1 LKIKQFSVIGTISNE
16 GIAYLICL
24 LLPIVTCSQI
34 IFIEE
39 NVEESYG
46 SLDFLFIKGDKLK
59 YITEKFHLEKVKNL
73 VIFTRDINFKE
84 ENKQTFENLTTKIY
98 ILDEDI

>member
-1 LKIKQFSVIGTISNE
+1 LKISQFSVIGTNSNE
-16 GIAYLICL
+16 GISYVVCL
-24 LLPIVTCSQI
+24 LLPLVTCSQM

-73 VIFTRDINFKE
+73 VIFTKDNNFKE
-84 ENKQTFENLTTKIY
+84 ENKQILEKLSTKIY